1 MKQFSIIRTRYV
13 IVRDEK
19 EILCGILGRYKF
31 CPFDEVKK
39 AALKTYDSQA
49 RAMAGLRKFIE
60 SCHEQKKHTYQIVP
74 VVESIIAAGP
84 EFKKMRGK

>member
-1 MKQFSIIRTRYV
+1 MKQFTIVRERFV

-39 AALKTYDSQA
+39 AALKTYDSKA
-49 RAMAGLRKFIE
+49 RAMAGLRKFME
-60 SCHEQKKHTYQIVP
+60 NFQTQKEHTYQIVL

-84 EFKKMRGK
+84 EFKKGRGK